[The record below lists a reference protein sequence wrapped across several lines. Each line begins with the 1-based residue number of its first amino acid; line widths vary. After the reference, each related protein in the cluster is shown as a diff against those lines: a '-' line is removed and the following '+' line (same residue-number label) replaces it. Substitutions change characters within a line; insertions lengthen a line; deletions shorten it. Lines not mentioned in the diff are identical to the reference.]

1 MALCSMAVLD
11 RLVLAS
17 LTLTL
22 TLTLA
27 LTLALTRPRA
37 RVATL
42 SLISS
47 CTWCMRLPSTQAL
60 KEYKFDAYTSKTTGA
75 TYPGGKV
82 ERELEEVCETA
93 DDFINLAYGRAV
105 EARDGLQ

>member
-1 MALCSMAVLD
+1 MHVHICM
-11 RLVLAS
+11 
-17 LTLTL
+17 
-22 TLTLA
+22 
-27 LTLALTRPRA
+27 
-37 RVATL
+37 
-42 SLISS
+42 
-47 CTWCMRLPSTQAL
+47 CMRLPSTQAL